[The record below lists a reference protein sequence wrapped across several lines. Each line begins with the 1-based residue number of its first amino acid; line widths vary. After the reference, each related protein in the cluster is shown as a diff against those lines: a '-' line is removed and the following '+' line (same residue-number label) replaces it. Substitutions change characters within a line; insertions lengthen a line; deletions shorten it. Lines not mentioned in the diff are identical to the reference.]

1 MKAVYLE
8 EGAVNKGDISLKPIT
23 DIIETKVFYNTTE
36 ENKIEHIG
44 DAEVAFVNKVV
55 FDEDTFAKCPNLKY
69 IGVCATGYNVI
80 DLEAAKRHHVTVTN
94 VPAYS
99 TDAVAQLTWGFII
112 ESVNHIAL
120 HNESVHKGDWVR
132 SEIFCYWLEKV
143 TELNGKTIGIVGY
156 GNIGRKVAQ
165 IALAFGMKVLVNTAH
180 PEKYDS
186 QDNLEFSDLDTLF
199 EKSDI
204 ISLHC
209 PLNANT
215 EKLICRENIA
225 KMKDGV
231 IIVNV
236 ARGGVVDEDAL
247 AEGLKSGK
255 IAAAAADVISTEPMK
270 EDNPLL
276 TAPNMLLTPHIGWAS
291 VEARE
296 RLIQVVAD
304 NLKAYLNN
312 GKMNVIV

>member
-186 QDNLEFSDLDTLF
+186 QDNLEFSGLDTLF